1 MKSFASLT
9 LVLALSACSPT
20 TVTPIETTTPV
31 GASAPTTVSSMAVSS
46 TTVPPTTAPPT
57 TTSTLAPTTTTTLP
71 PGVTP
76 PPDWLGT
83 RPLPLDEN
91 GDPVALPTPP
101 ELSDR
106 RFTTPDHLPAPL
118 DEAFHSTV
126 EPIPAD
132 VLARSTWVEGCPTA
146 LEDLSYL
153 TVTFRGFD
161 GLAHTG
167 ELIVAASVADD
178 IVSVFETMFEA
189 GFPVEEMR
197 ITPPEFLDA
206 DPTGDGN
213 DTESFVCRPATGGSN
228 WSQHAF
234 GLAIDINPFHNPY
247 LRGDVLIPELAGDYL
262 ARDRGL
268 PGMIVEGDIVT
279 DAFDAI
285 GWGWGGRW
293 NSLKDWQHFSQS
305 GT

>member
-1 MKSFASLT
+1 MKRAVL
-9 LVLALSACSPT
+9 LALSLALAACSLVAAGPT
-20 TVTPIETTTPV
+20 
-31 GASAPTTVSSMAVSS
+31 SAPTITAAPS
-46 TTVPPTTAPPT
+46 TTTTLPTTTTVLATTTIATAPPT
-57 TTSTLAPTTTTTLP
+57 TLPPTTTTTTLP
-71 PGVTP
+71 PGVTE

-83 RPLPLDEN
+83 RPLPLDDD
-91 GDPVALPTPP
+91 GDAIALPTPQ

-106 RFTTPDHLPAPL
+106 RFTTPDHLPRPPD
-118 DEAFHSTV
+118 DEFTSTIS
-126 EPIPAD
+126 PIPPD
-132 VLARSTWVEGCPTA
+132 VLARSTWVEGCPTGID
-146 LEDLSYL
+146 DLAYITL
-153 TVTFRGFD
+153 TFRGFD

-167 ELIVAASVADD
+167 ELIVAASVAED
-178 IVSVFETMFEA
+178 IVGVFEKLYEA
-189 GFPVEEMR
+189 DFPIEEMR

-213 DTESFVCRPATGGSN
+213 DTESFVCRPATGGTS

-262 ARDRGL
+262 DRGRAL
-268 PGMIVEGDIVT
+268 PGMIVEGDVVT
-279 DAFDAI
+279 NAFDAI

-293 NSLKDWQHFSQS
+293 NTLKDWQHFSQS